1 MAAHL
6 LVERDAPVRAS
17 LHPYAGAEEV
27 EDGQIRVHVCKFVFT
42 ANTCASPTLP
52 GPHPLM
58 APAGG
63 GLQRRPDIHGRVF
76 QADLRDDGGPAA
88 LQHVPALP
96 RARGDLGRRPAGAV
110 SLWVHCY

>member
-42 ANTCASPTLP
+42 ANTCASPTHSGSSRRGAPEAP
-52 GPHPLM
+52 GHS
-58 APAGG
+58 
-63 GLQRRPDIHGRVF
+63 
-76 QADLRDDGGPAA
+76 
-88 LQHVPALP
+88 
-96 RARGDLGRRPAGAV
+96 RARVAG
-110 SLWVHCY
+110 

>member
-42 ANTCASPTLP
+42 ANTCASPTHSGSSRRGAWP
-52 GPHPLM
+52 GSRGVGHS
-58 APAGG
+58 
-63 GLQRRPDIHGRVF
+63 
-76 QADLRDDGGPAA
+76 
-88 LQHVPALP
+88 
-96 RARGDLGRRPAGAV
+96 RARVAG
-110 SLWVHCY
+110 